1 MRRFSAFAVAKEAM
15 RSHKGW
21 EKQWDNPEPKSI
33 LGFRVV
39 FRPESNKLVKM
50 VRTKNRPITSEV
62 VKIVHD
68 DGHEQV
74 YNLQ

>member
-1 MRRFSAFAVAKEAM
+1 MQEVKNRDERGYARVL
-15 RSHKGW
+15 
-21 EKQWDNPEPKSI
+21 

-39 FRPESNKLVKM
+39 FRPESNELVKM

-68 DGHEQV
+68 DRHEQV